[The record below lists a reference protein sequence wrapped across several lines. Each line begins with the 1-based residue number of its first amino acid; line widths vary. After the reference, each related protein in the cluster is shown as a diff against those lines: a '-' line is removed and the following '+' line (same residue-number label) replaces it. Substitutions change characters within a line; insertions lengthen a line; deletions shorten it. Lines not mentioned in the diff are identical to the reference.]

1 MISPKIDAALE
12 KTKARMNSRPRI
24 LLADDHT
31 MLLDAFQR
39 LLEPRC
45 EIVGTACDGRALI
58 DLAANTRPDVIVLD
72 ISMPGLNGMDACAQL
87 RRKMPGIRLVFLTVN
102 EDPDIAAEAIN
113 LGASGYLLKSSAP
126 VELFTAIEQAL
137 AGKTYITPL
146 VTKGMPLGVFLGQ
159 AVKPGVEKLT
169 ERQREVLQLLAE
181 GRAMKEVADLLHVS
195 ARTVAFHKYTIMEHL
210 GLKTSAELVQ
220 YALEHGMLKKR
231 S

>member
-1 MISPKIDAALE
+1 
-12 KTKARMNSRPRI
+12 MNSRPRI

-31 MLLDAFQR
+31 MLLDAFRR

-45 EIVGTACDGRALI
+45 EIVGTACDGRELI
-58 DLAANTRPDVIVLD
+58 NLAANTRPDVIVLD

-87 RRKMPGIRLVFLTVN
+87 RRKMPGIRFIFLTVN
-102 EDPDIAAEAIN
+102 EDPDIAAEAIR
-113 LGASGYLLKSSAP
+113 LGASGYLLKSSASA
-126 VELFTAIEQAL
+126 ELFTAIEQAL
-137 AGKTYITPL
+137 ADKTYITPL
-146 VTKGMPLGVFLGQ
+146 VTKGVPLGVFLCQ
-159 AVKPGVEKLT
+159 AMKPGVEKLT